1 LASLAERLGK
11 PVEAFILSD
20 LYLLGPSS
28 PTSPSLDV
36 VLTPVSK
43 PWVSSPELGNADEA
57 FILRALYL
65 VVLGT
70 SPPTSPLAAG
80 MVSTPA
86 A

>member
-11 PVEAFILSD
+11 PVEAFILND
-20 LYLLGPSS
+20 IYLGTSS

-43 PWVSSPELGNADEA
+43 PSVSSPELGNADEA

-80 MVSTPA
+80 MVSTRA